1 MKIAIV
7 YDWFDKWGGV
17 ERLLLI
23 LHQIFPRATFF
34 TSYFNPQNA
43 FWARKWKIQ
52 TSFIQNL
59 PNFIKTNRI
68 FSLPFY
74 PFAFESFNF
83 DQYDIVI
90 SVSSSF
96 AKGVITKPK
105 TFHICYLMT
114 PTRFLWFMSREYRA
128 PNINYFKKWDYIG
141 AQRPDKIIAI
151 SQTASKRCLKFYKR
165 KSEVIYPPFDFD
177 YWQKI
182 KSQLFPL
189 NFQERFTKLVSNLNN
204 YYLVVSRLEPY
215 KKVDLVIKL
224 FRKLSYNLI
233 VVGEGSLKR
242 KLQKMASKNI
252 IFFSNVDDQKLA
264 WLYSQAKA
272 LIMPQEEDFGYVA
285 IESQFFGTPVIAYGK
300 GGAKET
306 IIEEKTGLFFDKQNE
321 ESLAKILERFELI
334 SYNLRH
340 STRQFGLKNIK
351 KFEKKI
357 FVRKFL
363 KLITINKGGG
373 SKIFKSA

>member
-23 LHQIFPRATFF
+23 LHQIFPGSTFF
-34 TSYFNPQNA
+34 TSYFNPQKA
-43 FWARKWKIQ
+43 FWARKWKIK

-59 PNFIKTNRI
+59 PSFINKNRI
-68 FSLPFY
+68 FSVPFY

-83 DQYDIVI
+83 DQYDVVI
-90 SVSSSF
+90 SISSSF
-96 AKGVITKPK
+96 AKGLITKPK
-105 TFHICYLMT
+105 TFHVCYLLT
-114 PTRFLWFMSREYRA
+114 PTRFLWLMLKEYKA
-128 PNINYFKKWDYIG
+128 PNINYFKKWDYIA

-151 SQTASKRCLKFYKR
+151 SQTVYKRCLKFYKR
-165 KSEVIYPPFDFD
+165 QSEVIYPPFDFD

-182 KSQLFPL
+182 KFQLSLL
-189 NFQERFTKLVSNLNN
+189 NIQEKFNKLATRLNN

-215 KKVDLVIKL
+215 KRVDLVIKL
-224 FRKLSYNLI
+224 FRKLSYNLVI
-233 VVGEGSLKR
+233 IGEGSLKG
-242 KLQKMASKNI
+242 KLQRMAGKNVV
-252 IFFSNVDDQKLA
+252 FLSNLGDQELA
-264 WLYSQAKA
+264 WLYSRAKA

-321 ESLAKILERFELI
+321 ESLAKILERFESI
-334 SYNLRH
+334 SYNLRY
-340 STRQFGLKNIK
+340 STRQFGLNNIK
-351 KFEKKI
+351 KFDKKI

-363 KLITINKGGG
+363 ELITINKGGG
-373 SKIFKSA
+373 SKIFRSA